1 MAADAPSKTRWEAEN
16 TIRLTMKINKNQ
28 NPELF
33 ALLQQAN
40 SKSGLARDLMQR
52 AIRKNKNQTE
62 V

>member
-1 MAADAPSKTRWEAEN
+1 MPADAPSKTRWEAEN
-16 TIRLTMKINKNQ
+16 TIRITLKINKNQ

-52 AIRKNKNQTE
+52 AINKNH
-62 V
+62 